1 MILVNIHRLSQTI
14 LLQSGAVWE
23 SSLFFH
29 VNATLSGCFQG
40 NTFFEKK
47 RKEFPDPRPNVRSHE
62 PKPET
67 TLSYLWPS
75 GKDTGDSTPTISRAA
90 NDCINEC
97 PCVESPSCLAGIKT
111 RTHSQLA
118 GTTLMGDVWLGPGIL
133 VKGARCRKQPG
144 AKNSCSVRSCAMLV

>member
-14 LLQSGAVWE
+14 LLQSGEKSGKVAY
-23 SSLFFH
+23 FFML
-29 VNATLSGCFQG
+29 TLHYQG
-40 NTFFEKK
+40 VFKETHFSKKK

-90 NDCINEC
+90 NGCINEC

-118 GTTLMGDVWLGPGIL
+118 GTTLIMGDAWLGPGIQ
-133 VKGARCRKQPG
+133 VKGSHCRKQP
-144 AKNSCSVRSCAMLV
+144 AA